1 MPNWCSNTL
10 HISHEDKKMMKRVV
24 KGYNKNGLLRE
35 FIPVPKELI
44 DTVAG
49 WFGEGTYEQKLLSY
63 REQLNMEFFGYKN
76 WYDFCVGEWGTKWD
90 IGCRDSYDKLS
101 VSDIKNNTL
110 KIGFD
115 SAWSPP
121 TDAYEKL
128 CDMGFKIKAYYYE
141 GGCAFCGVW
150 ENGIDESYD
159 ISGNSKWVKKNIPS
173 DIDEEFAISMNMAE
187 WEAEEKAEAENAE
200 TEES

>member
-10 HISHEDKKMMKRVV
+10 EISHADKKMMKRVV

-49 WFGEGTYEQKLLSY
+49 CLGSPDSYDQRLLVFK
-63 REQLNMEFFGYKN
+63 ENLNMEFFGYKN
-76 WYDFCVGEWGTKWD
+76 WYDFCVAEWGTKWD
-90 IGCRDSYDKLS
+90 IGCRDGYDKLL
-101 VSDIKNNTL
+101 VSDIKNNTI

-128 CDMGFKIKAYYYE
+128 CDMGFKIRAMYYE
-141 GGCAFCGVW
+141 GGCAFCGIW
-150 ENGIDESYD
+150 DNGIDESYD
-159 ISGNSKWVKKNIPS
+159 ISGNSEWVKRNIPQE
-173 DIDEEFAISMNMAE
+173 IDEEFAISMNMAE
-187 WEAEEKAEAENAE
+187 WEREAENAE
-200 TEES
+200 ES

>member
-10 HISHEDKKMMKRVV
+10 TISHEDKAMMKRVV

-35 FIPVPKELI
+35 FIPIPKELT
-44 DTVAG
+44 DTVSG
-49 WFGEGTYEQKLLSY
+49 NVGSKESYEQRLLEFREKLN
-63 REQLNMEFFGYKN
+63 QEFFRYKN

-90 IGCRDSYDKLS
+90 IGHGDGYNKLTMK
-101 VSDIKNNTL
+101 DIKNNTV

-121 TDAYEKL
+121 IGAYEKL
-128 CDMGFKIKAYYYE
+128 SDMGFEIRALYYE
-141 GGCAFCGVW
+141 GGCCFCGIW
-150 ENGIDESYD
+150 DNGNDECYD
-159 ISGNSKWVKKNIPS
+159 IKGNSNWVKKNIPS
-173 DIDEEFAISMNMAE
+173 EIDEEFCISFNME
-187 WEAEEKAEAENAE
+187 VWEDEEENAE

>member
-10 HISHEDKKMMKRVV
+10 EISHEDKKMMKRVV

-49 WFGEGTYEQKLLSY
+49 CLGSQDSYDQRLLVF

-76 WYDFCVGEWGTKWD
+76 WYDFCVAEWGTKWD
-90 IGCRDSYDKLS
+90 IGHGDGYDKLS
-101 VSDIKNNTL
+101 MSDIKDNTI

-128 CDMGFKIKAYYYE
+128 CDMGFKIKAMYYE

-150 ENGIDESYD
+150 ENDRDESYD
-159 ISGNSKWVKKNIPS
+159 ISGNSEWVKKNIPRE
-173 DIDEEFAISMNMAE
+173 IDEEFAISMNMAE
-187 WEAEEKAEAENAE
+187 WEREAENAE
-200 TEES
+200 ES

>member
-10 HISHEDKKMMKRVV
+10 IISHEDKKMMKRVV
-24 KGYNKNGLLRE
+24 KGYNKSGLLRE

-49 WFGEGTYEQKLLSY
+49 NLGSPDSYEQKLLSY

-76 WYDFCVGEWGTKWD
+76 WYDFCVAEWGTKWD

-110 KIGFD
+110 TIGFD

-121 TDAYEKL
+121 VDAYVKL
-128 CDMGFKIKAYYYE
+128 HEMGFSIKAYYYE
-141 GGCAFCGVW
+141 GGCCFCGIW
-150 ENGIDESYD
+150 DNGVDECYE
-159 ISGNSKWVKKNIPS
+159 IQGNSNWVKRNIPS

-187 WEAEEKAEAENAE
+187 WEAEQEEENAE